1 MLDRRLWRHFD
12 GWLLAAVILL
22 SVIGTIMIFSAAQ
35 GDPNLASA
43 HIQQAFTALAGLF
56 ILLVVAAIDY
66 ITYKNFSVLL
76 YVAIVIGLIGV
87 LFFGQENFGAR
98 RWYNIGGFFDLQPGE
113 LAKIILAISIAKFI
127 SDRQGR
133 RPYLET
139 IFLSGLMAMP
149 CVALI
154 MLQPNLS
161 TALTIVFMWLVMIF
175 VGGLEREH
183 LTLIAGAAFAAVA
196 LFVLITQ
203 LPSEIE
209 ETKVAP
215 TPIATQPLANSSPT
229 TKVAPTPTP
238 ATASREQGFIR
249 GYQIRRIENLIFGAE
264 TPGEN
269 YQSEQALIALGS
281 GGILGK
287 GYLQG
292 KQTQLRFFPARH
304 TDFIFSVIAEELGF
318 IGASIV
324 IALLGFTI
332 IRSLWIGL
340 IARDIFGRLLCIG
353 IAAVLFLQTYIN
365 IAMQVGWAPVT
376 GVVLP
381 FISYGRS
388 NLVVA
393 MIAIGVIESV
403 AMRYKKLEF

>member
-1 MLDRRLWRHFD
+1 
-12 GWLLAAVILL
+12 
-22 SVIGTIMIFSAAQ
+22 
-35 GDPNLASA
+35 
-43 HIQQAFTALAGLF
+43 
-56 ILLVVAAIDY
+56 
-66 ITYKNFSVLL
+66 
-76 YVAIVIGLIGV
+76 LIGV

-229 TKVAPTPTP
+229 TKIAPTPTP